1 MRISKLKLRNFRKF
15 EDYVFSFHP
24 KFTVIIGDNA
34 SGKSSILDALSIM
47 LGTYLLRSGIPT
59 GRSGIKKD
67 EARLIATEKDD
78 QVFLEPQKDVFIQA
92 LGSLRNEKIDW
103 KRNIGDRGKDAKD
116 LIQKGVDD
124 FNQVSKGIDVKI
136 PVLLYYETGRLW
148 SKHRKIPIGKPDS
161 RTVGYRNCFDLK
173 SEHDLFERR
182 FKRLE
187 LASLQKKKEIAALEV
202 VREAVKNCVPG
213 SKNFYFDI
221 SSDCLMIDMEKEGL
235 CPFNNLSDGYRN
247 MVAIVA
253 DIADRASRLNPAF
266 GRDAAKEAFGVV
278 LIDEID
284 LHLHPKWQRQVV
296 GDLKKTFPK
305 LQFIVTTHSPFIIQ
319 SLASGEMIDLNQIE
333 QDVDSYGFIDDI
345 ALPAPK
351 GEFSNK
357 TIEDIT
363 EDVMGVE
370 VPQRSKRYQDM
381 DRVAREYYKI
391 LQCAEGVDEVKKE
404 ELKRKLNE
412 LSAPFSDNVA
422 YHAFLE
428 MKRIAAGLGN
438 SGEQEEK

>member
-1 MRISKLKLRNFRKF
+1 MKISKLKLRNFRKF

-47 LGTYLLRSGIPT
+47 LGTYLLRSGVST

-67 EARLIATEKDD
+67 EARLIVTEKDE

-92 LGSLRNEKIDW
+92 IGSLRDEKIDW
-103 KRNIGDRGKDAKD
+103 KRNIGDKGKNAKN

-124 FNQVSKGIDVKI
+124 LNKVSKGKDIEI
-136 PVLLYYETGRLW
+136 PVLLYYGTGRLW
-148 SKHRKIPIGKPDS
+148 NKHSRIQLGKPDS
-161 RTVGYRNCFDLK
+161 RTAGYRNCLDLK
-173 SEHDLFERR
+173 SEHELFERW

-187 LASLQKKKEIAALEV
+187 LASLQKKKEIGALEA

-221 SSDCLMIDMEKEGL
+221 SSDCLMIEMEKEGL

-253 DIADRASRLNPAF
+253 DIAHRASRLNPHF
-266 GRDAAKEAFGVV
+266 GKDAAKEASGVV

-319 SLASGEMIDLNQIE
+319 SLASGEMIDLNHLE
-333 QDVDSYGFIDDI
+333 QDIDSYGFPDGI

-351 GEFSNK
+351 CEFSNK
-357 TIEDIT
+357 TIEDIA
-363 EDVMGVE
+363 EGVMGVE

-381 DRVAREYYKI
+381 DRVAKEYYKI
-391 LQCAEGVDEVKKE
+391 LQDAKGSDEGKKE
-404 ELKRKLNE
+404 ELKRKLDE
-412 LSAPFSDNVA
+412 LSAPFSDNVG

-428 MKRIAAGLGN
+428 MKRVAAGLGN
-438 SGEQEEK
+438 SGEQE